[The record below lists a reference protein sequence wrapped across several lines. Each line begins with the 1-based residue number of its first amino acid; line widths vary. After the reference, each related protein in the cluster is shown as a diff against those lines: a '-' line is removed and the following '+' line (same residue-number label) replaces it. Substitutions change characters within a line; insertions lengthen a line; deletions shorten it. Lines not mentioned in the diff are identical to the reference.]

1 MAVSPRVVNAA
12 IAVAAVTVTS
22 VFFIDFCNLVYR
34 CGCDHLWA
42 ARDAHCNIHTPG
54 AKHCPWCAAEVGGGV
69 LVWVAMVVP
78 QAVLAFKPSRWSTG
92 KRFAA
97 ALVAFPV
104 IGGILALVM
113 GLMTGYWN

>member
-1 MAVSPRVVNAA
+1 MAFHPRLVSTAA
-12 IAVAAVTVTS
+12 ALAAVTITS

-54 AKHCPWCAAEVGGGV
+54 AKHCPWCAIGFGGGTM
-69 LVWVAMVVP
+69 VWLAMAVP
-78 QAVLAFKPSRWSTG
+78 QAVLAFKPERWPVG

-97 ALVAFPV
+97 ALIAFPV
-104 IGGILALVM
+104 IGGILALGM
-113 GLMTGYWN
+113 GLMTGYWS